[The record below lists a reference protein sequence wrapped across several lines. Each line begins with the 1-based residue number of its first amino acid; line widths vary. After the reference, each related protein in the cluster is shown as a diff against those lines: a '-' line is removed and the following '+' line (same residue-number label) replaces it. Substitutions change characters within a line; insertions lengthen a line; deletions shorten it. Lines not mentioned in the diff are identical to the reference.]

1 MLLVDAANVIG
12 SRPTGWWRDRPGA
25 ARTFVDQVGRAIALG
40 QLTGPV
46 TVVLEGKA
54 CAGVPAGL
62 VDGVHVHHAPGS
74 ADDMLVA
81 LISKATDQV
90 NLVTADRELRERAEG
105 LGAGVVGPK
114 WLIERLE

>member
-1 MLLVDAANVIG
+1 
-12 SRPTGWWRDRPGA
+12 
-25 ARTFVDQVGRAIALG
+25 
-40 QLTGPV
+40 
-46 TVVLEGKA
+46 
-54 CAGVPAGL
+54 
-62 VDGVHVHHAPGS
+62 
-74 ADDMLVA
+74 MLVA